1 MMKKVCLALLVF
13 FYVQILQGQD
23 ATDCPTTMVVQ
34 NHRHHFLYPGSNYL
48 SISIPGILMDT
59 CAIFLLGPATIEKR
73 NCSDIYIFT
82 NLKPILDPENPVE
95 MPEVWIEVKDGYGH
109 LLAKQK
115 FIIRDFPAP
124 IASLNGLHEKS
135 GELEASKLVESTFLK
150 TTMDHSLTGYCSDC
164 KVLSFTVMQISKD
177 ENPKRLKNIGS
188 YFSDAVKQLVQ
199 AAMPGDLY
207 LFTDIISVCGVSMVK
222 EKTSNALIFTVY

>member
-1 MMKKVCLALLVF
+1 MMKKVRLALLVF

-124 IASLNGLHEKS
+124 IATLEGKFS
-135 GELEASKLVESTFLK
+135 GRVELEASRFRECSFLK
-150 TTMDHSLTGYCSDC
+150 TTMDHLLTGYCSDC
-164 KVLSFTVMQISKD
+164 KVLSFTVMQV
-177 ENPKRLKNIGS
+177 PKHEKPTLLQNNGP
-188 YFSDAVKQLVQ
+188 YFNDAVKKLIQ

-207 LFTDIISVCGVSMVK
+207 LFTDIISECGISMVK